1 MQDTGRNERIAR
13 YEDMADRAERAA
25 DRLERALAEYEEALP
40 LMSELDAYYSGPEWR
55 ADYEADEAGL
65 LPADL
70 KRGVLSEDGLY
81 DLLDRYRE
89 LKERLKHIAEK

>member
-25 DRLERALAEYEEALP
+25 DRLEQALAEYEEALP
-40 LMSELDAYYSGPEWR
+40 LMSELDAYYSGLEWR
-55 ADYEADEAGL
+55 TDYEADEAGL
-65 LPADL
+65 LPENL

-89 LKERLKHIAEK
+89 LKEQLRRTAEL